1 VTVLLLRP
9 DPAAAAAA
17 AVVLCRAKFSGL
29 IAIRQAHGFLFGKS
43 DISSC
48 CGLTLLL
55 LLLLCSAGPSSV
67 G

>member
-1 VTVLLLRP
+1 
-9 DPAAAAAA
+9 
-17 AVVLCRAKFSGL
+17 VLCRAKFSGL

-43 DISSC
+43 DMFFC
-48 CGLTLLL
+48 CGLTLLLL